1 MIKYPTAF
9 SALKEQTEV
18 FCFPPIPVNRVPS
31 HLGQGVFA
39 GNAPTALIKG
49 AYISCL
55 PPTITLITPTTTLI
69 TLKTLV
75 STLVY
80 ENPDCF
86 YNLGCLTGEFGDL
99 YERTLPSHV
108 NVSTFRPKVSLVDI
122 IILPAESVTI
132 RIKRATGT
140 SSNWDSVETEILSS
154 ACWHNW
160 FINIAALD
168 HGLVSVKK
176 L

>member
-9 SALKEQTEV
+9 SALKSGTEV
-18 FCFPPIPVNRVPS
+18 YCFCPIGPNWVPTY
-31 HLGQGVFA
+31 LGRGTFA
-39 GNAPTALIKG
+39 GNAPTALIRG
-49 AYISCL
+49 VNLSCL
-55 PPTITLITPTTTLI
+55 PPTTTLI

-75 STLVY
+75 STLIY

-86 YNLGCLTGEFGDL
+86 YNLGCLTGEFGAL
-99 YERTLPSHV
+99 YKRSSSSYV
-108 NVSTFRPKVSLVDI
+108 NVSTSRFKVSLVNI

-154 ACWHNW
+154 ECWDDW

>member
-1 MIKYPTAF
+1 MPTY
-9 SALKEQTEV
+9 
-18 FCFPPIPVNRVPS
+18 
-31 HLGQGVFA
+31 LGWGAFA
-39 GNAPTALIKG
+39 GNAPTALIRG
-49 AYISCL
+49 SYLSCL
-55 PPTITLITPTTTLI
+55 PPTTTLI
-69 TLKTLV
+69 TLRMLV

-86 YNLGCLTGEFGDL
+86 YNLGCLTGELGAL
-99 YERTLPSHV
+99 YQRSSSFHV
-108 NVSTFRPKVSLVDI
+108 NVSTFRYKVSLVDI

-132 RIKRATGT
+132 RIKRGTGT

-160 FINIAALD
+160 FIDIAALD